1 LTCVERIGVNDEREG
16 FNRRWERDAVKV
28 INNAIALINTGRKVK
43 TEKRPPSNIAMPTT
57 MVSS

>member
-1 LTCVERIGVNDEREG
+1 MGFNDEREG
-16 FNRRWERDAVKV
+16 FNRRWELDSVKV